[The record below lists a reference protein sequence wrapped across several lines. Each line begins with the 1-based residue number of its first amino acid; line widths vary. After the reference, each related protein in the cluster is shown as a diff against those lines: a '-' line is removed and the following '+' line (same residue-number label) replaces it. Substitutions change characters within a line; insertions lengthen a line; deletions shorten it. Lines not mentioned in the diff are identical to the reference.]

1 MIGSIRSEWIKFR
14 TVRANVI
21 LIAITLGLP
30 LVLSAV
36 LAAVTDNSMS
46 DPRNSFGAA
55 VIAPSMVAV
64 YLCGVL
70 GVLGIGQEYRH
81 NTIRVTFAAQ
91 PRRSI
96 VMTGKAIVYGT
107 FGLLVGIVTPAL
119 CLVVSSIIMKSRDLP
134 YETDGAALAGVAVLC
149 VLSTLFGF
157 GLGSIMRQPAGAI
170 PVFLLWPLLVESIV
184 SAIFSSVNPD
194 LIRWLPFRTG
204 QQLVS
209 WGADSMGPSQGAV
222 FSRVVSGVYFGGWVV
237 ALVALGWWLVERRD
251 A

>member
-21 LIAITLGLP
+21 LIAITLVVP
-30 LVLSAV
+30 LVLSVV
-36 LAAVTDNSMS
+36 LALVVDGGDA
-46 DPRNSFGAA
+46 DPSNYFGAA
-55 VIAPSMVAV
+55 VVAPSMIAV

-91 PRRSI
+91 PRRSR
-96 VMTGKAIVYGT
+96 VLAGKTIVYGT
-107 FGLLVGIVTPAL
+107 FGLLVGIVTPML
-119 CLVVSSIIMKSRDLP
+119 CLVISAVIMRSRDVP
-134 YETDGAALAGVAVLC
+134 YETNGASLIGIAVLC
-149 VLSTLFGF
+149 LLTTLFGF
-157 GLGSIMRQPAGAI
+157 GLGSVMRQPAGAI

-184 SAIFSSVNPD
+184 GAIFSSVNPD
-194 LIRWLPFRTG
+194 LVRWLPFRSG
-204 QQLVS
+204 QQLAS
-209 WGADSMGPSQGAV
+209 FGDGSMGGAAE
-222 FSRVVSGVYFGGWVV
+222 FSRVVSGVYFGAWTL

>member
-1 MIGSIRSEWIKFR
+1 VIGAIRSEWIKFR

-30 LVLSAV
+30 LVLSVV
-36 LAAVTDNSMS
+36 LALVANDSMT
-46 DPRNSFGAA
+46 DPRNSFGVA

-91 PRRSI
+91 PRRSR
-96 VMTGKAIVYGT
+96 VLAGKTIVYGT
-107 FGLLVGIVTPAL
+107 FGLLVGIVTPML
-119 CLVVSSIIMKSRDLP
+119 CLVLSSIIMRSRDVP
-134 YETDGAALAGVAVLC
+134 YEADGAALIGLAVLC
-149 VLSTLFGF
+149 LLTTLFGF
-157 GLGSIMRQPAGAI
+157 GLGSVMRQPAGAI

-184 SAIFSSVNPD
+184 GAIFSAVNED
-194 LIRWLPFRTG
+194 LIRWLPFRSG
-204 QQLVS
+204 QQLAS
-209 WGADSMGPSQGAV
+209 FGEDSMGPGV
-222 FSRVVSGVYFGGWVV
+222 EFSRIVSGVYFGSWTL
-237 ALVALGWWLVERRD
+237 ALVVLGWWLVERRD

>member
-21 LIAITLGLP
+21 LMSITLGLP
-30 LVLSAV
+30 LVLSV
-36 LAAVTDNSMS
+36 ILAAVANNSMT
-46 DPRNSFGAA
+46 DPSNSFGAA

-96 VMTGKAIVYGT
+96 VLAGKAFVYAT
-107 FGLLVGIVTPAL
+107 FGLIVGVVTPAL
-119 CLVVSSIIMKSRDLP
+119 CLVATAIIMRSRDLP

-149 VLSTLFGF
+149 LLTTLFGF
-157 GLGSIMRQPAGAI
+157 GLGCIMRQPAGAI

-184 SAIFSSVNPD
+184 GAILSSVSFGGC
-194 LIRWLPFRTG
+194 R
-204 QQLVS
+204 S
-209 WGADSMGPSQGAV
+209 A
-222 FSRVVSGVYFGGWVV
+222 VVSNWSTS
-237 ALVALGWWLVERRD
+237 ARHPWARPAPRRS
-251 A
+251 AVCCPACISGAG